1 MAAVTACRWVAQ
13 LGTGSGIRLSG
24 FGGPG
29 GSSRTVSPSVE
40 YRHLDCR
47 LTSQL
52 IKSNGKQLFL
62 VDLEYFEA
70 TVRPTRKGKMRNRKG
85 PGFILQIN

>member
-1 MAAVTACRWVAQ
+1 MAAVAACRRVAQ
-13 LGTGSGIRLSG
+13 LGTRLGIGLSG
-24 FGGPG
+24 FGVPG
-29 GSSRTVSPSVE
+29 GASRTVSPSVE

-52 IKSNGKQLFL
+52 IKSNGNQLFL

-70 TVRPTRKGKMRNRKG
+70 T
-85 PGFILQIN
+85 I